1 MGKGGGSQQPTTS
14 QVNQSNLP
22 EYARPYFEDLMQ
34 RGQTASQVQYQPYGG
49 ERTAGFTPMQEQGFQ
64 GVQNLG
70 PSSLNAPAAGLTG
83 VAGLG
88 GLGAGQNYAQQATS
102 PGSMQA
108 YMSPYMQNVVDF
120 QKTQAVNDYGRQLPG
135 QQAAASRAGAFGGSR
150 QAIVESE
157 AQRNLQNT
165 LGGIQAQGSQQAFE
179 QANKNLQFGSQLG
192 LQGLGLAGQM
202 GQQLGQL
209 GQTAFGQEAAAAQA
223 QQAAGATQQAQSQ
236 DILNKRYEDFMQ
248 QQTFP
253 QSQLQNYSALLRG
266 VPVSPNQTMYQ
277 YQAPASG
284 ISQLAGLGMGAYG
297 MSQAFKKDG
306 GVVQGYAEGG
316 PTGGIA
322 GGPEGQP
329 TTLEVSKIKTALLKG
344 ADPRSFPPSIALLLA
359 ISDPR
364 VKDAIDT
371 REGAKVQAA
380 LDQGRQNAQL
390 PSIMEE
396 QMAQLGPS
404 GGIAGL
410 DMGAMETAEYD
421 GGGIIAF
428 AEAGSVDINAL
439 ATELDEARAQLR
451 TMRPAG
457 TAALQR
463 DPAALGTYR
472 QAQQRVRDLE
482 SQWTRTVEPHVPG
495 AGMGGA
501 GALGRANP
509 QKLQFDVPAPAGI
522 LTALPKTAAAPA
534 VSDAAQN
541 QRELNRLPPPVTQ
554 QAPGTQQAPAARAPA
569 APATTATA
577 PVTSEAGAG
586 MIPLQDVD
594 KKEREYRD
602 YMGKKYSSELK
613 TRLDEVKEQTASAV
627 KERDADRWMAV
638 AMGGFSMAANAKPGA
653 RGLSGFLGD
662 LGAGLQLTTKELVGV
677 NKEFRKGQ
685 ALRTAAEREERKADR
700 LEQMG
705 LDDKAYQVRLKAEK
719 FNLDAQKANQSLTAT
734 LAQTDA
740 YKKVNMERIGSER
753 DTRAVILSGRAADK
767 ATAEKAKKDA
777 GILGQQKY
785 VEKQLEP
792 YNTRL
797 AELEL
802 LIAQGAFEVKV
813 PGGKT
818 MPIAELITRVKAQ
831 RKTKR
836 DEVLSERGMSGP
848 GGSLTPGAG
857 GVLQYTPPS

>member
-1 MGKGGGSQQPTTS
+1 MGKGGGGSPAPQTS
-14 QVNQSNLP
+14 TVNQSNLP
-22 EYARPYFEDLMQ
+22 EYARPYFEDLLQ

-49 ERTAGFTPMQEQGFQ
+49 ERTAGFSPLQEQGFQ
-64 GVQNLG
+64 GIQGLG

-120 QKTQAVNDYGRQLPG
+120 QKSQAIQDYGRQLPG

-157 AQRNLQNT
+157 AQRNLQGQ

-209 GQTAFGQEAAAAQA
+209 GQTAFGQQAAAAQA

-253 QSQLQNYSALLRG
+253 QSQLQFYSSLLRG

-277 YQAPASG
+277 YQAPASAA
-284 ISQLAGLGMGAYG
+284 SQVAGLGMGALG
-297 MSQAFKKDG
+297 LSRAFGARDG
-306 GVVQGYAEGG
+306 GVVPGYAEGG
-316 PTGGIA
+316 IT

-364 VKDAIDT
+364 VKNAIDT
-371 REGAKVQAA
+371 REGAKAQAA

-396 QMAQLGPS
+396 QMAQLEPS

-410 DMGAMETAEYD
+410 DMGAMEDAEYG

-428 AEAGSVDINAL
+428 TDGGPTETSLGRWWRGLDDEKAKAAYADQQQRYKRELEAG
-439 ATELDEARAQLR
+439 RAMPGILE
-451 TMRPAG
+451 PL
-457 TAALQR
+457 TAAQR
-463 DPAALGTYR
+463 
-472 QAQQRVRDLE
+472 QQREAQVAGLLSIPPATPHTDADELGPPSAVVR
-482 SQWTRTVEPHVPG
+482 G
-495 AGMGGA
+495 
-501 GALGRANP
+501 
-509 QKLQFDVPAPAGI
+509 
-522 LTALPKTAAAPA
+522 AAP
-534 VSDAAQN
+534 SAA
-541 QRELNRLPPPVTQ
+541 PKP
-554 QAPGTQQAPAARAPA
+554 APAARAPA
-569 APATTATA
+569 APATATPPGTPQA
-577 PVTSEAGAG
+577 PPSLLYTGKSPEQAFTDREAEMERRFPSEKDA
-586 MIPLQDVD
+586 
-594 KKEREYRD
+594 
-602 YMGKKYSSELK
+602 
-613 TRLDEVKEQTASAV
+613 RLAEIKEQAASAI
-627 KERDADRWMAV
+627 KERDADRWMAL
-638 AMGGFSMAANAKPGA
+638 ALGGFSIAANAKPGA
-653 RGLSGFLGD
+653 RGLGGFLGD
-662 LGAGLQLTTKELVGV
+662 LGSGLQLTTKELVGV

-700 LEQMG
+700 LESM
-705 LDDKAYQVRLKAEK
+705 
-719 FNLDAQKANQSLTAT
+719 QKYDS
-734 LAQTDA
+734 
-740 YKKVNMERIGSER
+740 
-753 DTRAVILSGRAADK
+753 ADK
-767 ATAEKAKKDA
+767 ARTRVEDIKRQADQAQAGLQVALEGLAIKKTAVEVERDKVKAYNRTPAEIQLVERIAKEKGISFSEALGVVA
-777 GILGQQKY
+777 GTKR
-785 VEKQLEP
+785 EP
-792 YNTRL
+792 MTKERALQEYTKNRIML
-797 AELEL
+797 ADEFPTFN
-802 LIAQGAFEVKV
+802 AYWNAMQGGGNAPTKTPNRPLTAFEK
-813 PGGKT
+813 
-818 MPIAELITRVKAQ
+818 
-831 RKTKR
+831 
-836 DEVLSERGMSGP
+836 S
-848 GGSLTPGAG
+848 
-857 GVLQYTPPS
+857 

>member
-1 MGKGGGSQQPTTS
+1 MGKGGGGSPAPTTS

-49 ERTAGFTPMQEQGFQ
+49 ERTAGFSPLQQQGFQ
-64 GVQNLG
+64 GVQGLG

-120 QKTQAVNDYGRQLPG
+120 QKTQAVSDYGRQLPG

-209 GQTAFGQEAAAAQA
+209 GQTAFGQQAAAAQA

-253 QSQLQNYSALLRG
+253 QSQLQFYSSLLRG

-284 ISQLAGLGMGAYG
+284 ASQIAGLGMGALG
-297 MSQAFKKDG
+297 LSKAFGAKDG
-306 GVVQGYAEGG
+306 GVVPGYAG
-316 PTGGIA
+316 GGIT

-359 ISDPR
+359 VSDPR

-371 REGAKVQAA
+371 REGAKAQAA

-396 QMAQLGPS
+396 QMAQLGPREPS

-410 DMGAMETAEYD
+410 DMGAMEETFAAA
-421 GGGIIAF
+421 GGGIVAF
-428 AEAGSVDINAL
+428 DKGGETESTAGMMFREYVSDPLRRRSDEFSKYYEQEQERERIGREAY
-439 ATELDEARAQLR
+439 EAKPGLFEQLTPEQRAAR
-451 TMRPAG
+451 
-457 TAALQR
+457 
-463 DPAALGTYR
+463 
-472 QAQQRVRDLE
+472 E
-482 SQWTRTVEPHVPG
+482 SQR
-495 AGMGGA
+495 
-501 GALGRANP
+501 
-509 QKLQFDVPAPAGI
+509 AGI
-522 LTALPKTAAAPA
+522 LATLPPRFDAAPAPSVVPAATQLQGRPATRPEDFARPAAAPT
-534 VSDAAQN
+534 AA
-541 QRELNRLPPPVTQ
+541 PKPT
-554 QAPGTQQAPAARAPA
+554 PAARAPA
-569 APATTATA
+569 APATAATA
-577 PVTSEAGAG
+577 PVEAGAG
-586 MIPLQDVD
+586 MIPLQDVG
-594 KKEREYRD
+594 KKEEEYRA
-602 YMGKKYSSELK
+602 YMGKKYSSELQ
-613 TRLDEVKEQTASAV
+613 TRLDEVKEQTASAI
-627 KERDADRWMAV
+627 KDRDADRWMAV
-638 AMGGFSMAANAKPGA
+638 AMGGFSMAANAKPGG
-653 RGLSGFLGD
+653 RGLGGFLGD
-662 LGAGLQLTTKELVGV
+662 LGAGLQLTTKELAGV

-705 LDDKAYQVRLKAEK
+705 LDDKAYQVRLGAEK
-719 FNLDAQKANQSLTAT
+719 FNLDAQKANQSLKAN
-734 LAQTDA
+734 LEQTDA
-740 YKKVNMERIGSER
+740 YKKINMARIGSEEK
-753 DTRAVILSGRAADK
+753 TRAAALSGRAEDK
-767 ATAEKAKKDA
+767 ATAAADKKEA
-777 GILGQQKY
+777 GILARQKD

-792 YNTRL
+792 YNTELARL
-797 AELEL
+797 NMLRT
-802 LIAQGAFEVKV
+802 QGALEAKV

-818 MPIAELITRVKAQ
+818 MPIAELITRLETM

-836 DEVLSERGMSGP
+836 DEVTREFGMSGP
-848 GGSLTPGAG
+848 GGLNMSAIDAELARRGAK
-857 GVLQYTPPS
+857 

>member
-202 GQQLGQL
+202 GQQFGQL
-209 GQTAFGQEAAAAQA
+209 GQTAFGQQAAAAQA

-297 MSQAFKKDG
+297 MSQAFGARDG
-306 GVVQGYAEGG
+306 GAVPGYAEGG

-329 TTLEVSKIKTALLKG
+329 TTLEVSKIKTDILKG

-396 QMAQLGPS
+396 QMAQLEPS

-428 AEAGSVDINAL
+428 NTGGVPYSAQDILPEDLEEARRRGRSPYIEESPKERAARFRAAQQARAASPRSPYIEESPKERAARFRAAQQARAAGISAAPASAAGNTPSLLSRGLGAIGRVASSPFTAVAGLMSYSPEAGAGSDVVSGKPAGRPPTQQEVDAL
-439 ATELDEARAQLR
+439 LKSGTISDTEARELLKRSA
-451 TMRPAG
+451 
-457 TAALQR
+457 
-463 DPAALGTYR
+463 
-472 QAQQRVRDLE
+472 
-482 SQWTRTVEPHVPG
+482 
-495 AGMGGA
+495 
-501 GALGRANP
+501 
-509 QKLQFDVPAPAGI
+509 APAKPYTEAMMDADNPRQ
-522 LTALPKTAAAPA
+522 LAAPAAAPK
-534 VSDAAQN
+534 
-541 QRELNRLPPPVTQ
+541 P
-554 QAPGTQQAPAARAPA
+554 APAARAPA

-594 KKEREYRD
+594 KKERE
-602 YMGKKYSSELK
+602 
-613 TRLDEVKEQTASAV
+613 
-627 KERDADRWMAV
+627 
-638 AMGGFSMAANAKPGA
+638 
-653 RGLSGFLGD
+653 
-662 LGAGLQLTTKELVGV
+662 
-677 NKEFRKGQ
+677 
-685 ALRTAAEREERKADR
+685 
-700 LEQMG
+700 
-705 LDDKAYQVRLKAEK
+705 
-719 FNLDAQKANQSLTAT
+719 
-734 LAQTDA
+734 
-740 YKKVNMERIGSER
+740 
-753 DTRAVILSGRAADK
+753 
-767 ATAEKAKKDA
+767 
-777 GILGQQKY
+777 
-785 VEKQLEP
+785 
-792 YNTRL
+792 
-797 AELEL
+797 
-802 LIAQGAFEVKV
+802 
-813 PGGKT
+813 
-818 MPIAELITRVKAQ
+818 
-831 RKTKR
+831 
-836 DEVLSERGMSGP
+836 
-848 GGSLTPGAG
+848 
-857 GVLQYTPPS
+857 